1 MMEVDYSV
9 ESRVHRRAA
18 SHHQACAEY
27 HMQAADLIDKKE
39 MLRAKALAKHVLVLL
54 EHAQSATHAACVEDM
69 GWEA

>member
-1 MMEVDYSV
+1 MEIDYSV

-39 MLRAKALAKHVLVLL
+39 MQGAKALAKHVLVLY
-54 EHAQSATHAACVEDM
+54 
-69 GWEA
+69 